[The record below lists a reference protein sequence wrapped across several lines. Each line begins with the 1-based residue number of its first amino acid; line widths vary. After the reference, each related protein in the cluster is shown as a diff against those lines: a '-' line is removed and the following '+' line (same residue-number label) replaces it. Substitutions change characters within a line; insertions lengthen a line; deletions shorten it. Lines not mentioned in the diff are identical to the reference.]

1 MDVKN
6 KKSLPWVTIALVA
19 VNVVVFLITD
29 LILFREQNKVVYYMA
44 MNPFLVTKH
53 GEYWRLFTSMFY
65 HFNIEHVMFNMLSL
79 AVVGAI
85 LEPFFGRVRF
95 IILYFVSGLL
105 ADVATI
111 IYNSLIIR
119 ENAESVFAAG
129 ASGAVYGLLGAFVGI
144 LLFMRERL
152 TKEERIRL
160 PIMVFLL
167 LFGNISQKGVGH
179 EAHFGGFFA
188 GALLGIGYCIY
199 LRKRQDRERRTKE

>member
-1 MDVKN
+1 MDERN

-29 LILFREQNKVVYYMA
+29 LIFFREQNKVVYYMA
-44 MNPFLVTKH
+44 MNPILVTKH
-53 GEYWRLFTSMFY
+53 GEYWRLLTSMFY

-85 LEPFFGRVRF
+85 LEPFFGRIRF
-95 IILYFVSGLL
+95 IILYFISGLL

-152 TKEERIRL
+152 TKEECIRL

-167 LFGNISQKGVGH
+167 LFGNIFQKGVGH

-188 GALLGIGYCIY
+188 GVLLGIGYCIY
-199 LRKRQDRERRTKE
+199 LRNRQDRDRRTKE